1 MLDLYSS
8 QRVWTVRAL
17 EKIHIKPLIFLL
29 IISVLI
35 VNSNRRFLFWDEEAK
50 EIVDVLPKDPKQIP
64 TLYRVSDTETY
75 YLLDDSMVVGVV
87 VDGAP
92 KAYPLMILDRHEVVN
107 DRIGETSIIVSYC
120 PLTNSPLVFT
130 RPKQTTFG
138 VSGKLFRNNLV
149 LYDNVSDTLW
159 SQIYMR
165 GIHGEQKGTHL
176 DYHPCYMMR
185 WGEWKKLHPE
195 TLLIALPDNFSEEE
209 YMEDSYAE
217 YRASPE
223 PGVFPL
229 KYQDFSRDQKEMM
242 LVVTMGDETKAYPYS
257 ALQSEKV
264 ISDTF
269 GGQRIVVTWFS
280 GSAQAFKAGERL
292 FVFDEGSWMRTGTG
306 ENWDILTGAMNGS
319 SIKLEPATC
328 IPLYWFACKDFYPE
342 TQVFTLNP

>member
-1 MLDLYSS
+1 
-8 QRVWTVRAL
+8 VRAL
-17 EKIHIKPLIFLL
+17 EKIHVKPLIFLL

-64 TLYRVSDTETY
+64 TIYHVSDTETD
-75 YLLDDSMVVGVV
+75 YLLNDSIVVGVV

-107 DRIGETSIIVSYC
+107 DHIGETYLIVSYC

-130 RPKQTTFG
+130 RPTQTSFG

-149 LYDNVSDTLW
+149 LYDNVSETLW

-165 GIHGEQKGTHL
+165 GIQGEQKGTPL
-176 DYHPCYMMR
+176 DYHPGYMMR

-195 TLLIALPDNFSEEE
+195 TMLMALPDNFSEEE

-217 YRASPE
+217 YRASPD

-242 LVVTMGDETKAYPYS
+242 LAVTVGDETKAYPIS
-257 ALQSEKV
+257 ALQSEMV
-264 ISDTF
+264 INDTL
-269 GGQRIVVTWFS
+269 GGQEIVVTWFA
-280 GSAQAFKAGERL
+280 GSAQAFKAGERH
-292 FVFDEGSWMRTGTG
+292 FVFNEGSWMRAENG
-306 ENWDILTGAMNGS
+306 ENWDILTGAMNS
-319 SIKLEPATC
+319 SSYKLEPATC
-328 IPLYWFACKDFYPE
+328 IPLYWFACKEFYPE
-342 TQVFTLNP
+342 TQVYTLKP